1 MKKIR
6 LTVEDIFEIPTAVI
20 YNPDEFK
27 SLESVSIDSR
37 SIPQKGLFIAIKGE
51 KFDGH
56 DFVNYA
62 IENGAEAIMISAEKY
77 ENFREI
83 NIPIITV
90 NDTLKALGD
99 VAKIW
104 RLKLNTKIIGITG
117 STGKTTTK
125 EMLALILNEKFSVNK
140 TLGNNNNHIGV
151 PLTIFSTNNSH
162 DVLVAELGT
171 NHFGE
176 IKYTSEI
183 LKPDYALITNIG
195 HSHLEFLKNKRGVL
209 KEKIELFRIASERK
223 GFIFLNNDDPLLSRI
238 SKNYKSK
245 LTFGF
250 NSKAD
255 AKGKITG
262 YTGDGKPVI
271 QIIYKNKKLKETF
284 SLYGEQSAKNFLA
297 ASAVAFKLGLSR
309 KQISNA
315 VKKIKSVDK
324 RLNIKK
330 YSDFILIDDTYN
342 ANPDSMKYAIEL
354 LERIKI
360 YSKKIAVL
368 GDMFELGEEGP
379 AQHKKLAAIIN
390 KNKIDAVYTTGS
402 LMKNLNEE
410 LVNSEIQT
418 EHFSVRDQLKEFLK
432 EKKFKDSV
440 VLVKGSRGMK
450 MEDFVKI
457 IEPGS

>member
-37 SIPQKGLFIAIKGE
+37 SIPKNGLFIAIKGE

-62 IENGAEAIMISAEKY
+62 IENGAETIMISAEKY
-77 ENFREI
+77 EIFKKI

-90 NDTLKALGD
+90 QDTLKALGN

-104 RLKLNTKIIGITG
+104 RHKLNAKIIGITG

-140 TLGNNNNHIGV
+140 TIANNNNHIGV

-176 IKYTSEI
+176 INYTSEI

-195 HSHLEFLKNKRGVL
+195 HSHLEFLKNKNGVL
-209 KEKIELFRIASERK
+209 KEKIELFRVASERK
-223 GFIFLNNDDPLLSRI
+223 GFIFINNDDPLLSRI
-238 SKNYKSK
+238 SKNYKNK
-245 LTFGF
+245 LTFGL

-255 AKGKITG
+255 VKGKITG

-297 ASAVAFKLGLSR
+297 ASA
-309 KQISNA
+309 
-315 VKKIKSVDK
+315 
-324 RLNIKK
+324 
-330 YSDFILIDDTYN
+330 
-342 ANPDSMKYAIEL
+342 
-354 LERIKI
+354 
-360 YSKKIAVL
+360 
-368 GDMFELGEEGP
+368 
-379 AQHKKLAAIIN
+379 
-390 KNKIDAVYTTGS
+390 
-402 LMKNLNEE
+402 
-410 LVNSEIQT
+410 
-418 EHFSVRDQLKEFLK
+418 
-432 EKKFKDSV
+432 
-440 VLVKGSRGMK
+440 
-450 MEDFVKI
+450 
-457 IEPGS
+457 

>member
-1 MKKIR
+1 
-6 LTVEDIFEIPTAVI
+6 
-20 YNPDEFK
+20 
-27 SLESVSIDSR
+27 
-37 SIPQKGLFIAIKGE
+37 
-51 KFDGH
+51 
-56 DFVNYA
+56 
-62 IENGAEAIMISAEKY
+62 
-77 ENFREI
+77 
-83 NIPIITV
+83 
-90 NDTLKALGD
+90 LG
-99 VAKIW
+99 
-104 RLKLNTKIIGITG
+104 TKIIGITG

-140 TLGNNNNHIGV
+140 TIANNNNHIGV

-183 LKPDYALITNIG
+183 LKPDYAIITNIG

-209 KEKIELFRIASERK
+209 KEKIELFRVASERK
-223 GFIFLNNDDPLLSRI
+223 GFIFINNDDPLLSRV
-238 SKNYKSK
+238 SKNYKNK

-255 AKGKITG
+255 VKGKITE

-271 QIIYKNKKLKETF
+271 QITYKNKKLKETF
-284 SLYGEQSAKNFLA
+284 PLYGEQSAKNFLA
-297 ASAVAFKLGLSR
+297 ASAVAFKLGLSS

-315 VKKIKSVDK
+315 VKKIKSIDK

-354 LERIKI
+354 LGRIKI

-410 LVNSEIQT
+410 LVKAEIQT
-418 EHFSVRDQLKEFLK
+418 EHFSARDQLKEFLK
-432 EKKFKDSV
+432 EKNFKNSV

-457 IEPGS
+457 IEPGA

>member
-1 MKKIR
+1 
-6 LTVEDIFEIPTAVI
+6 
-20 YNPDEFK
+20 
-27 SLESVSIDSR
+27 
-37 SIPQKGLFIAIKGE
+37 
-51 KFDGH
+51 
-56 DFVNYA
+56 
-62 IENGAEAIMISAEKY
+62 
-77 ENFREI
+77 
-83 NIPIITV
+83 
-90 NDTLKALGD
+90 
-99 VAKIW
+99 
-104 RLKLNTKIIGITG
+104 
-117 STGKTTTK
+117 
-125 EMLALILNEKFSVNK
+125 
-140 TLGNNNNHIGV
+140 
-151 PLTIFSTNNSH
+151 TIFSTNNSH

-238 SKNYKSK
+238 SKNYKNK

-379 AQHKKLAAIIN
+379 RQHKKLAAIII
-390 KNKIDAVYTTGS
+390 KNKIDVVYTTGS

-410 LVNSEIQT
+410 LVKSGIQT
-418 EHFSVRDQLKEFLK
+418 QHFTARDQLKEFLK

-457 IEPGS
+457 IEPGA